1 MSSGTILI
9 VEDEAITALDIKQS
23 LTGMGYDVCGVVS
36 TGELAITRAGEYRPD
51 LVLMDI
57 KLAGEMNGIEAAAQI
72 RERYGT
78 AIIFLTAH
86 VEDSTIEAAASTNP
100 FGYLIKPIDEK
111 TLKVTIQMALHRR
124 ALESEPPG
132 EQEATSGDR
141 NLIFLKKACN
151 GVTLLLY
158 TKDVKKSG
166 IFHNFITESTT
177 GQVQCIYAYFHT
189 KLISHFRRFIKAG
202 KIEPV
207 ELRRG
212 TDPFMRRLREL
223 CQSDTISGADGK
235 LLCIV
240 DFSDIGKFNELLMIK
255 SEMVRVNTMP
265 WDSFLAIL
273 AVPMEPLD
281 ASMLEAASAGVTQ
294 LVVLSGED
302 NIITFSTPVMQTEQV
317 NAVPQEIFETVVKKS
332 LEFVILSCLNRPVS
346 GFAIIHE
353 IKERFHVEVPIARVY
368 SYLYEMEEKGLLS
381 AEEIGRTK
389 MYSPTPEGQNYIN
402 DRLRGLTAAYRQVLG
417 IKS

>member
-23 LTGMGYDVCGVVS
+23 LTGLGYEVCGVVP

-57 KLAGEMNGIEAAAQI
+57 KLAGEMTGIEAASQI

-86 VEDSTIEAAASTNP
+86 IEDSTIEAAASTNP

-111 TLKVTIQMALHRR
+111 TLKVTIQMALHRN
-124 ALESEPPG
+124 ALESERSG
-132 EQEATSGDR
+132 KQEHPSGDR

-158 TKDVKKSG
+158 TKDVNKSG
-166 IFHNFITESTT
+166 IFQNFIAESTT
-177 GQVQCIYAYFHT
+177 GQVRCIYVYFHT
-189 KLISHFRRFIKAG
+189 KLVSRFRKFIKNG
-202 KIEPV
+202 LIIPF
-207 ELRRG
+207 ELRKG
-212 TDPFMRRLREL
+212 TDTFIRHLGEL
-223 CQSDTISGADGK
+223 CRSAAISNAEGK

-240 DFSDIGKFNELLMIK
+240 DFSDTGKFNELLMIK
-255 SEMVRVNTMP
+255 SEMVRVNSMP

-281 ASMLEAASAGVTQ
+281 ATMLEAASAGVTQ

-317 NAVPQEIFETVVKKS
+317 HAISQELFETVVKKS

-346 GFAIIHE
+346 GFAIINE
-353 IKERFHVEVPIARVY
+353 IKERFHVDVPIARVY
-368 SYLYEMEEKGLLS
+368 SYLYEMEENGLLS
-381 AEEIGRTK
+381 SEEIGRTK